1 MPYRRTR
8 LRSNDLNF
16 LFFLAVI
23 MARKRWKSDLVLTGI
38 EKERK
43 ERILGEVK
51 LKKKEKGKNSW
62 MSGEERGT

>member
-1 MPYRRTR
+1 MPYRRSR